1 MNNDDLSHFEICKPG
16 FYAAVC
22 VELEIDNLAIGALLQ
37 VRVTYWS
44 DTYMYSL
51 VL

>member
-22 VELEIDNLAIGALLQ
+22 VELEIDNLAIAALLQ
-37 VRVTYWS
+37 VRVYIPNVFFLL
-44 DTYMYSL
+44 YKQ
-51 VL
+51 